1 MAGTLAPIDSTHT
14 EMSMAQ
20 QLVTGSCHCGKVR
33 IEADLDLAA
42 GSGRCNCSICA
53 KLRAWT
59 CIVKPQAVRLLSGQ
73 ADLSSYEWGAKISS
87 RKFCRHC
94 GVHVFGRGFLE
105 EVGGDFC
112 SVNIAILDIEPAAL
126 DAIPVRYCDGLNNN
140 WLSPPA
146 HTDYL

>member
-1 MAGTLAPIDSTHT
+1 MT
-14 EMSMAQ
+14 Q

-42 GSGRCNCSICA
+42 SSGRCNCSICS

-59 CIVKPQAVRLLSGQ
+59 FIVKPEAVRLLSGQ
-73 ADLSSYEWGAKISS
+73 ADLSGYEWGAKISS

-94 GVHVFGRGFLE
+94 GVHAFSRGYLE

-112 SVNIAILDIEPAAL
+112 SVNVAVLDLEPAVLA
-126 DAIPVRYCDGLNNN
+126 AIPVRYCDGLNNN
-140 WLSPPA
+140 WMSPPA
-146 HTDYL
+146 HTEYL